1 MPRKPR
7 WLLAIPDAIAKLDK
21 LKRDTLIR
29 RDLETLF
36 GVSSVTAAKLMK
48 KFGAD
53 RIGPM
58 AVLPKAKLLAYL
70 RAQRK
75 RAPFRHEAER
85 RQRFVDELSRARVTG
100 IRVPMPVERLGARLG
115 RTPPGITVTA
125 NRIEVTFS
133 TAKEAVQQLYTV
145 AHLLTNDYERFE
157 KLVEGR
163 PGSSEVGPDASGVV
177 R

>member
-1 MPRKPR
+1 MPRSPR
-7 WLLAIPDAIAKLDK
+7 WLLAIPDAIDKLGK

-29 RDLETLF
+29 RDLEVLF
-36 GVSSVTAAKLMK
+36 AVSNVTAAKLMK

-53 RIGPM
+53 RIGHM
-58 AVLPKAKLLAYL
+58 AVLPKAKLVAYL
-70 RAQRK
+70 RAQKK
-75 RAPFRHEAER
+75 RAPFRREAER
-85 RQRFVDELSRARVTG
+85 RQRVVDELSRARVTG

-145 AHLLTNDYERFE
+145 ANVLTNDYERFE
-157 KLVEGR
+157 NLVES
-163 PGSSEVGPDASGVV
+163 GSGSPRGGSDGSAGTG
-177 R
+177 